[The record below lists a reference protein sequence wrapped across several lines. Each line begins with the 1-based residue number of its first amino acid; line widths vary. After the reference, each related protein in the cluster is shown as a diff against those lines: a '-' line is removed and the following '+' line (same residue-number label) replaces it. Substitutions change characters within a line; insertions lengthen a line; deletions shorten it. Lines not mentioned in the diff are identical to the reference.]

1 MSSTL
6 RSLSTVYR
14 EQGRLETAQELDKL
28 TGEKVLNKSQQDR
41 VAELLAASEAAES
54 PSPSAS
60 PASKI
65 QVRIVYELQN
75 DMTHCALL
83 FSQAF
88 QQKQGSRASLSL
100 SVRRL
105 FRLKGSD
112 QPEES

>member
-75 DMTHCALL
+75 DMTHCMCFAFLSGISAETRLQSIAL
-83 FSQAF
+83 S
-88 QQKQGSRASLSL
+88 
-100 SVRRL
+100 
-105 FRLKGSD
+105 
-112 QPEES
+112 